1 MREQLEKEIIR
12 LKRMVSSLAA
22 AVETAV
28 QQAVTAAAEPNSE
41 KAVAVITRDDGID
54 RTEITIEEECL
65 KILALHQ
72 PVASD
77 LRYIITILKVNNE
90 LERIGDLAVNI
101 ARHTLDSAERPRREN
116 FEPID
121 FAEQTQLVR
130 QMLKR
135 ALDALVARNCL
146 DANEVMRMDTEVDAI
161 DKQVVERALA
171 LIAKY
176 PEEAPYYVDAMFISR
191 HLERIGDC
199 TKNICEDVIYLEL
212 GQIVRHSRVDISPDT
227 DTKPEPE
234 E

>member
-1 MREQLEKEIIR
+1 MREQLEKEIVR

-28 QQAVTAAAEPNSE
+28 QQAVVAAVEPNSE
-41 KAVAVITRDDGID
+41 KAAAVITRDDAVD

-72 PVASD
+72 PVAGD

-101 ARHTLDSAERPRREN
+101 ARHTLDSVEHPRRED
-116 FEPID
+116 FDPID
-121 FAEQTQLVR
+121 FTDQTQLVR

-135 ALDALVARNCL
+135 ALDALVSRNCL
-146 DANEVMRMDTEVDAI
+146 DANAVMQMDTEVDAI
-161 DKQVVERALA
+161 NRSVVERALA
-171 LIAKY
+171 LIQKHPAD
-176 PEEAPYYVDAMFISR
+176 APYYVDAMFISR

-212 GQIVRHSRVDISPDT
+212 GRIVRHSRADIESG
-227 DTKPEPE
+227 EPE
-234 E
+234 